1 MTTRSESFPVAAAA
15 ASAAPAPAASRA
27 GTALG
32 IGAAGIALTLV
43 GAFVDKPATVAVSW
57 LVGMTFWTGIA
68 LGVLLLVMIHHI
80 FDAGWSTVLRR
91 QYEHVLAVFP
101 WLLLLFVPLLAVVW
115 TNPTLIWKW
124 MDPAFDLTTVGG
136 TGTVGGDVLYT
147 KKAAFLNREFFTV
160 CTVFSFLAWWF
171 LASRFRR
178 NSFTQDKDGDLK
190 WTFSSRKWSAAGIPL
205 TALTLTACIILW
217 VKSMEYHWFSTM
229 YGVWFFAGCIRAALS
244 LGVVLLVWLWARG
257 DLKGILNNNHLH
269 SIGQLMLAFTVFW
282 AYVTFSQYFL
292 IWNANIPEETFWYN
306 VREMNNTDGAFNQ
319 WGWVGM
325 FLLFGHF
332 FAPFLVLLQ
341 YPLKVNKRVIPWV
354 GVFIAFVFLVD
365 LCYNIMPAKKLP
377 NGDPYPFLQSG
388 LLWNLTAVVGIGGVF
403 FWSYLRS
410 FGTTK
415 LIPIRDP
422 RIGESLTHHE
432 ASAP

>member
-1 MTTRSESFPVAAAA
+1 MTTRSATFPVAAA

-32 IGAAGIALTLV
+32 IGAAGIALTIV
-43 GAFVDKPATVAVSW
+43 GAFVDKPATIAVSW

-91 QYEHVLAVFP
+91 QYEHVIAVFP
-101 WLLLLFVPLLAVVW
+101 WLLLLFVPLLAVAW
-115 TNPTLIWKW
+115 MNPTLIWKW
-124 MDPAFDLTTVGG
+124 MDPAFDLATVGG
-136 TGTVGGDVLYT
+136 TGTVGEDVLYT
-147 KKAAFLNREFFTV
+147 KKAAFLNRNFFTG
-160 CTVFSFLAWWF
+160 CTIFSFLAWWF

-178 NSFTQDKDGDLK
+178 NSFAQDGDGDVK
-190 WTFSSRKWSAAGIPL
+190 WTFSSRKWAAAGIPL
-205 TALTLTACIILW
+205 TAFTLTACIILW

-244 LGVVLLVWLWARG
+244 LGVVLLIWLWARG

-306 VREMNNTDGAFNQ
+306 VREMNNSDGAFNQ

-341 YPLKVNKRVIPWV
+341 YPVKVNKRVIPWV

-388 LLWNLTAVVGIGGVF
+388 LLWNVTAVVGIGGVF

-422 RIGESLTHHE
+422 RIEESLTHHE

>member
-1 MTTRSESFPVAAAA
+1 MTTRSDTLPLSAAAA
-15 ASAAPAPAASRA
+15 APAAPAANKAT
-27 GTALG
+27 TALG
-32 IGAAGIALTLV
+32 IGAAGMALTLL
-43 GAFVDKPATVAVSW
+43 GLLVDKPATIAVSW
-57 LVGMTFWTGIA
+57 LIGMTFWTGIA

-101 WLLLLFVPLLAVVW
+101 WLLLLFVPLLVVAW
-115 TNPTLIWKW
+115 TQPALLWKW
-124 MDPAFDLTTVGG
+124 MDPAFDLAAVGG
-136 TGTVGGDVLYT
+136 HGTVGDDPLWV
-147 KKAAFLNREFFTV
+147 KKAAFLNREFFTGF
-160 CTVFSFLAWWF
+160 TIFSFLAWWF

-178 NSFTQDKDGDLK
+178 NSFSQDSDGALK
-190 WTFSSRKWSAAGIPL
+190 WTFSSRMWSAAGIPL
-205 TALTLTACIILW
+205 TAITLSLCIILW

-244 LGVVLLVWLWARG
+244 LGVVLLVWLWSRG

-306 VREMNNTDGAFNQ
+306 VREMNNSDGQFNQ

-332 FAPFLVLLQ
+332 FFPFFLLLS
-341 YPLKVNKRVIPWV
+341 YRFKVSKNIIPWV
-354 GVFIAFVFLVD
+354 GVFIAFVFLID
-365 LCYNIMPAKKLP
+365 LCYNIMPSKKFA

-388 LLWNLTAVVGIGGVF
+388 LLWTVTAVIGIGGVF
-403 FWSYLRS
+403 IWSYLRS
-410 FGTTK
+410 FPHTK

-432 ASAP
+432 ASAL